1 MKNILDFLSN
11 SMQVYGIINAYHLN
25 GALTGARSGAA
36 ARKRLLNHDAGLYNS
51 KEAPKDTSWQDVFR
65 KIKAKFGFP
74 VYYIGNFVPE

>member
-25 GALTGARSGAA
+25 GAPIGDRNGVA

-51 KEAPKDTSWQDVFR
+51 KEASWRDVFR